1 MSENIKQMVG
11 KIFNDVAEGI
21 ETGNFGSKAK
31 VGVTLLGSEHGV
43 ENVLKGAEIA
53 QANNPN
59 IEVAVIGPASV
70 ETDLVHHVAEDE
82 DEQHK
87 VMESLLADKELDGV
101 VTMHYNFPIGV
112 STVGRVV
119 TPALGKEMIIATT
132 TGTSS
137 THRIQA
143 MVRNAIHGIITAKSI
158 GIEKPTLGILNVEG
172 ARQVERA
179 LNQLKD
185 NGYEF
190 EFSESMRSDGGCV
203 MRGNDLLTGTP
214 DVMVTDSLTGNILM
228 KMFSSYTTGGSIEAS
243 GFGYGPGVG
252 EGFKNEILIV
262 SRASGSSVIANAI
275 QFGGELA
282 KGNLIKVSED
292 EFNKANK
299 KGLQDILCSLQP
311 AKVEKEEAASEKVE
325 MPEKEIVTGS
335 ISGIEIMDLDDAVEA
350 LWKEGVYAESGMG
363 CTGPIVMVNE
373 SKVDQATEILTKA
386 GFVG

>member
-1 MSENIKQMVG
+1 MVG

-31 VGVTLLGSEHGV
+31 IGVTLLGSEHGV

-70 ETDLVHHVAEDE
+70 ETDLVHHNAEDE

-87 VMESLLADKELDGV
+87 VMEKLLADKELDGV

-132 TGTSS
+132 TGTAS

-158 GIEKPTLGILNVEG
+158 GIEKPTVGILNVEG

-185 NGYEF
+185 NGYDL

-252 EGFKNEILIV
+252 EGFTNQILIV

-275 QFGGELA
+275 KFGGELA
-282 KGNLIKVSED
+282 NGNLVKVSEA
-292 EFNKANK
+292 EFKTANK
-299 KGLQDILCSLQP
+299 KGLSDILCSLQP
-311 AKVEKEEAASEKVE
+311 AKVEKEEAASESVE
-325 MPEKEIVTGS
+325 MPEKEVVTGS

-373 SKVDQATEILTKA
+373 AKVDQATEILTKA
-386 GFVG
+386 GFIG